1 MYKGVLT
8 IFRVNLKLLK
18 LGISLN
24 GHGLTKR
31 HLKST

>member
-8 IFRVNLKLLK
+8 IFRVNLELLK

-31 HLKST
+31 HLKLT